1 MPTKITGKASVS
13 RPPQHSSARS
23 QPPRLLHT
31 MKTICESCCDSP
43 ATLVACGREGTVL
56 CGTCDTPRYAP
67 TSVTLLSRGPRG
79 RRWITRV
86 DRGRR
91 SSNLR
96 SEGRDTRERVADRTY
111 PTLLPPRD
119 VFSPDTRSVQG
130 ERVAFVAGPETA
142 TQAPL
147 PCDICQSAPAVALC
161 HEDRAFL
168 CRACDASIHSAN
180 EHVAAHS
187 RFLFTNVKLELEPV
201 GASKK
206 RKAAEMRSSDS
217 TDLATPALGKETRA
231 SADATTFVLGDATG
245 ITALE
250 RELLMRQDGI
260 STVALGPRVLLASH
274 CIVLAHAALDN
285 V

>member
-1 MPTKITGKASVS
+1 
-13 RPPQHSSARS
+13 
-23 QPPRLLHT
+23 

-119 VFSPDTRSVQG
+119 VFSPDTCSVQG

-217 TDLATPALGKETRA
+217 TDLATPALGNRRLEGRVPDAVHDAVHDAVNDVFGYPIGVVDGVADPFAAEFLHLDGRRDDGKVKPMGVLDDAEHFVSAFFDRA
-231 SADATTFVLGDATG
+231 GAGADDFGVVPA
-245 ITALE
+245 
-250 RELLMRQDGI
+250 MY
-260 STVALGPRVLLASH
+260 
-274 CIVLAHAALDN
+274 
-285 V
+285 